1 MATHSSM
8 LAWRIPWQTT
18 VHGVAKSLRLP
29 FPFISPGIFLT
40 RIKPTSLMSPA
51 LADGFFTTS
60 ANWEVARKEQKTPIL
75 VLAESKGQ
83 RFHLEE

>member
-1 MATHSSM
+1 MGFSRQAYWS
-8 LAWRIPWQTT
+8 
-18 VHGVAKSLRLP
+18 GLP
-29 FPFISPGIFLT
+29 FPSLGIFLT

-60 ANWEVARKEQKTPIL
+60 ANWEVARKEKKTPIL

-83 RFHLEE
+83 RFLGRVGILAVRWSQGMGQI